1 MVDIDSVGSGKVENF
16 IINWNIVHEEIIRS
30 HLRIIQRRQFIEKVR
45 IKSNVRVQIA
55 RLRRLHRPKV
65 ASQN

>member
-45 IKSNVRVQIA
+45 IKSNVRVQIP